1 MGSEPVQSFAELMRG
16 ALRILVFTGAGIST
30 GSGIPDYRG
39 PNGVWKTH
47 APVFY
52 RDFMAAEELARAFE
66 TAFRAD
72 LVVAL
77 GSTLSVTPAANVPL
91 EAASVR
97 KKPW

>member
-16 ALRILVFTGAGIST
+16 AL
-30 GSGIPDYRG
+30 
-39 PNGVWKTH
+39 
-47 APVFY
+47 
-52 RDFMAAEELARAFE
+52 
-66 TAFRAD
+66 RAD